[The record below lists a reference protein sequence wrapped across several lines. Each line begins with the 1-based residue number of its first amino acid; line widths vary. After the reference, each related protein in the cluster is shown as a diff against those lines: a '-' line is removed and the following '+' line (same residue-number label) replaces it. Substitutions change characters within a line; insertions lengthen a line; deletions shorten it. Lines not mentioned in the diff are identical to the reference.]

1 MDLGRPLQTVTSA
14 LDGDVLTVLA
24 THDAA
29 FTTGQIHRILGD
41 FSEEGIRKVLARLV
55 NQGIV
60 ISDRIGRTFA
70 YRLNVDHLAA
80 GPIVQLARIRSTFLT
95 SLDELLA
102 TWAQP
107 PVYAAVFGSA
117 SRGTMSADS
126 DIDLLLIGD
135 DGADDVLW
143 AQQVADL
150 SATVTQWTGNDA
162 RVVEFQSSDLP
173 GLAGEPVIRD
183 VVDHGLTVVGER
195 AWLLRQLRLAAKTG
209 N

>member
-1 MDLGRPLQTVTSA
+1 MDLGSPLATVTSA

-41 FSEEGIRKVLARLV
+41 FSEEGIRKVLARLK
-55 NQGIV
+55 NQGV
-60 ISDRIGRTFA
+60 VMSDRIGRTFA

-95 SLDELLA
+95 SLEELLSA
-102 TWAQP
+102 WAQP
-107 PVYAAVFGSA
+107 PLYAAVFGSVA
-117 SRGTMSADS
+117 RGTMSADS
-126 DIDLLLIGD
+126 DIDLLLVGD
-135 DGADDVLW
+135 DEADDTLW
-143 AQQVADL
+143 SQQVADL

-162 RVVEFQSSDLP
+162 RVVEFQRSDLP
-173 GLAGEPVIRD
+173 GLAREPVFRD
-183 VVDHGLTVVGER
+183 VVDHGLTVAGER
-195 AWLLRQLRLAAKTG
+195 AWLLRQLKLAEKAG

>member
-1 MDLGRPLQTVTSA
+1 MDLGRPLATVTSA

-29 FTTGQIHRILGD
+29 FTTGQIHRILGG
-41 FSEEGIRKVLARLV
+41 FSEEGIRKVLGRLV

-60 ISDRIGRTFA
+60 RSDRIGRTFA

-95 SLDELLA
+95 SLEEHLA

-107 PVYAAVFGSA
+107 PVYAAVFGSVA
-117 SRGTMSADS
+117 RGTMTADS
-126 DIDLLLIGD
+126 DIDLLLVGD
-135 DGADDVLW
+135 DDADDVLW
-143 AQQVADL
+143 AQQVAEL
-150 SATVTQWTGNDA
+150 SAAVTKWTGNDA
-162 RVVEFQSSDLP
+162 RVVEFQRSDLP
-173 GLAGEPVIRD
+173 GIAQEPMIRD
-183 VVDHGLTVVGER
+183 VVDHGLTVAGER
-195 AWLLRQLRLAAKTG
+195 AWLLRHLRLAQKAG